1 MTEGFFPTSF
11 GQERLWFL
19 DQLEPGTA
27 AYNLGW
33 AFRIIG
39 SLDQAALLKAFQAVV
54 ARHEPLR
61 TVFTSWEGE
70 PKQVVL
76 PEMELEMPTVDLVE
90 LPFGERPQ
98 AILQLAGE
106 ETRRPFD
113 LSRGPLMRVKL
124 VRTGA
129 RDQVLVLV
137 MHHIV
142 TDGWS
147 MGLLFLEV
155 AELYRSLT
163 AGREPQLPELSIR
176 YSDFSRWQREFIREE
191 SPADQLKYWKGKL
204 QGAETVLHLPTD
216 HPRPSR
222 HRGHGRT
229 LSFQLDQKP
238 TEELKTLAQA
248 ERATL
253 FMVLLAVFQVL
264 LRRYTGQDSV
274 LVGTPTAG
282 RNDVELEKLIG
293 FFVNTLIL
301 RADFPGELSFRQL
314 LKQVRSNA
322 LEALAHQDT
331 PFEKLVEA
339 VKPERSES
347 RNPLFQVMF
356 AFHNMPKHKL
366 ELSGLEVQEIE
377 FESSISRFDLSL
389 EIVENGGL
397 YCTFEFDSDL
407 LEEATIRRMIGHF
420 RKLVEGITSD
430 PDKKVSDVPLLT
442 EAEVQ
447 QFLDW
452 NNTTA
457 EYPRDAYIH
466 TAFEQQ
472 AARTADAVAVFC
484 EDEQLTYRQL
494 NQSSNLLARRLI
506 EQGVNPGDLVGILIE
521 RSLPM
526 VIGLLGILKAG
537 AAYVPLDPSYPKQRL
552 AFMLEDSQV
561 RRVVTTR
568 EFREL
573 IRGSGVDAVM
583 LDTGTAPAE
592 EGGSDNPSVS
602 LPPEARAYVIYTSG
616 STGAPKGVE
625 GTHRASINRFA
636 WMWKKYPFAAG
647 ETCCQKT
654 PLGFIDSIWEIFG
667 PLLRGVQNLIVP
679 EKAMIDLEHF
689 VQLLTQYQVTRLV
702 LVPSLLRV
710 LLEQVNNLQER
721 LPSLKL
727 WSCSGELLPPDL
739 AKRFLAVM
747 PRATLLNLYGSSEV
761 AADVTWHE
769 ITNQDEDSSVPIG
782 KPIQNTQL
790 YILDRYLN
798 PVPLG
803 VRGEICVGGDCL
815 ALGYWRRPELT
826 SERFVANPF
835 RSTNSAAVLY
845 RTGDHGRYLPDGNV
859 EYLGRTD
866 GQVKIRG
873 IRLELGEIEAVLAS
887 HPLLHSAVVILAGAD
902 AEQRLVAYL
911 VTRDGRAP
919 VANELRRFL
928 RSKLPD
934 YMVPSDYTIVD
945 ALPLLPNGK
954 VDRRALSLSTNGR
967 SILDHGHVGALT
979 DTQEKLAQIWREV
992 LEIEQMGIE
1001 DNFFELGGHSLMVMQ
1016 VVARIRKVFGV
1027 EVPVISLFEEPTIA
1041 GLAAEVEEAKAKG
1054 IKARIPIL
1062 RLAE

>member
-1 MTEGFFPTSF
+1 M
-11 GQERLWFL
+11 
-19 DQLEPGTA
+19 
-27 AYNLGW
+27 
-33 AFRIIG
+33 
-39 SLDQAALLKAFQAVV
+39 
-54 ARHEPLR
+54 
-61 TVFTSWEGE
+61 
-70 PKQVVL
+70 
-76 PEMELEMPTVDLVE
+76 
-90 LPFGERPQ
+90 
-98 AILQLAGE
+98 
-106 ETRRPFD
+106 
-113 LSRGPLMRVKL
+113 
-124 VRTGA
+124 
-129 RDQVLVLV
+129 
-137 MHHIV
+137 
-142 TDGWS
+142 
-147 MGLLFLEV
+147 
-155 AELYRSLT
+155 
-163 AGREPQLPELSIR
+163 
-176 YSDFSRWQREFIREE
+176 
-191 SPADQLKYWKGKL
+191 
-204 QGAETVLHLPTD
+204 
-216 HPRPSR
+216 
-222 HRGHGRT
+222 
-229 LSFQLDQKP
+229 
-238 TEELKTLAQA
+238 
-248 ERATL
+248 
-253 FMVLLAVFQVL
+253 
-264 LRRYTGQDSV
+264 
-274 LVGTPTAG
+274 GTPTAG

-322 LEALAHQDT
+322 LEAFAHQDT

-366 ELSGLEVQEIE
+366 ELSGMEVREIE
-377 FESSISRFDLSL
+377 FESGISRFDLSL
-389 EIVENGGL
+389 EIVESGGL

-625 GTHRASINRFA
+625 GTHRASMNRFA
-636 WMWKKYPFAAG
+636 WMWEKYPFAAG

-954 VDRRALSLSTNGR
+954 VDRRAVSLGTNGR
-967 SILDHGHVGALT
+967 SILDHGHVGPLT